1 MDNSIV
7 SLTGDKTVHYIHAV
21 SPIEPYIEFEFYD
34 ECGGLWE
41 EGAEIST
48 DLYLQVDIFSRGS
61 FKEIEIAIKEK
72 LKNENFGRSFA
83 SDTYEKETQ
92 LFHRAIRFIFSNDN
106 I

>member
-1 MDNSIV
+1 M
-7 SLTGDKTVHYIHAV
+7 SLTGDKTVHYIHAI

-34 ECGGLWE
+34 ERGGLWE

-48 DLYLQVDIFSRGS
+48 DLYLQVDIFSKDS
-61 FKEIEIAIKEK
+61 FKGIEIAIKEK

-92 LFHRAIRFIFSNDN
+92 LFHRAIRFVFSKDN